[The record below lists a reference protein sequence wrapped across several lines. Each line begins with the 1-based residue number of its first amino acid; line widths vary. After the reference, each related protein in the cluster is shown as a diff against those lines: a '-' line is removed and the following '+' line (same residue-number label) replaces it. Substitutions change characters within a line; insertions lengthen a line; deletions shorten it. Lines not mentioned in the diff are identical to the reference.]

1 LPCAVQAIDK
11 HRRAFLLTG
20 SDHALGGHCKVA
32 WPTAQQH
39 ADRVTWVV
47 LAWSIWHR
55 VEAAM
60 GMDSEKW

>member
-1 LPCAVQAIDK
+1 MPLVDIAK
-11 HRRAFLLTG
+11 SHG
-20 SDHALGGHCKVA
+20 
-32 WPTAQQH
+32 QH